1 MAVQVEKDGLAFYSG
16 CAAARQSEAI
26 AELFAYL
33 AEQEK
38 QHVKVFTEMK
48 KGLAEH
54 TLPESYAGETD
65 AYIASLVSDRV
76 FPANRAGAMVT
87 ERMEQVVAAVE
98 ITDEMAA
105 IETALDMEKQ
115 SILLY
120 SGIRNLVRQSEQEVM
135 DRIIEEEREHIRKL
149 LSLRRSLGGKQDE

>member
-1 MAVQVEKDGLAFYSG
+1 MTRPLYQAAQVLDMAVQVEKDGLAFYSG

-33 AEQEK
+33 ADQEK
-38 QHVKVFTEMK
+38 LHVEVFTEMK

-54 TLPESYAGETD
+54 TLPESYAGETE

-76 FPANRAGAMVT
+76 FPTADASTAPS
-87 ERMEQVVAAVE
+87 
-98 ITDEMAA
+98 DEMAA

-120 SGIRNLVRQSEQEVM
+120 AGVRNLVRDSDDEVM
-135 DRIIEEEREHIRKL
+135 DRVIEEEREHIRRL
-149 LSLRRSLGGKQDE
+149 LALRHSLDESQDQ